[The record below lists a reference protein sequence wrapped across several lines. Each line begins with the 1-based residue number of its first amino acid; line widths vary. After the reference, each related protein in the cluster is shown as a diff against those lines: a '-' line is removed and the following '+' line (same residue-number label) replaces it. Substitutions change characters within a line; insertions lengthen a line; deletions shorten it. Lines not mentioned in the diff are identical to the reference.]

1 LTPLV
6 VAHRGAWGIAP
17 ENTLAAFEGAVGLG
31 ADMVEFDVWRCGSGG
46 LIVLHDGVVQG
57 RSIHSLTHR
66 EVVELIGRPVPR
78 LEEVLDLT
86 RGRIGIDLE
95 LKDSECVAEVSEVV
109 RRQALPGLVLLSS
122 FSTKVVGEL
131 RALDLNVRLGLIWA
145 RPLGRGGEH
154 DPVQAAS
161 SVGATHLAL
170 HHRLLRE
177 QLIVH
182 ARGAGLELLP
192 WTVNGPRVLRRW
204 LACDAV
210 WGVVTDRAELA
221 LELRSLLQRPRA

>member
-1 LTPLV
+1 
-6 VAHRGAWGIAP
+6 
-17 ENTLAAFEGAVGLG
+17 
-31 ADMVEFDVWRCGSGG
+31 
-46 LIVLHDGVVQG
+46 
-57 RSIHSLTHR
+57 
-66 EVVELIGRPVPR
+66 
-78 LEEVLDLT
+78 
-86 RGRIGIDLE
+86 
-95 LKDSECVAEVSEVV
+95 
-109 RRQALPGLVLLSS
+109 
-122 FSTKVVGEL
+122 
-131 RALDLNVRLGLIWA
+131 
-145 RPLGRGGEH
+145 
-154 DPVQAAS
+154 
-161 SVGATHLAL
+161 VGATHLAL